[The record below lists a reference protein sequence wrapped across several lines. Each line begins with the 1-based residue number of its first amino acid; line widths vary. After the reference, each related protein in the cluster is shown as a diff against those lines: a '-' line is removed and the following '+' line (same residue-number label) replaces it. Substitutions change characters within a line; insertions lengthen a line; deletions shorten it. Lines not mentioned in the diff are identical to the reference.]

1 MTPTDPPISPLTR
14 LRIEADT
21 LERLR
26 ARFDAEGD
34 EALVGFLERELNDVH
49 TRLLDLECPGWPD
62 DGVFEDG
69 ADGPI
74 ADWPASAFEP

>member
-1 MTPTDPPISPLTR
+1 MTAPDPPISPLAR

-26 ARFDAEGD
+26 ARFEAEGD
-34 EALVGFLERELNDVH
+34 EVLVGVLERELDYVH
-49 TRLLDLECPGWPD
+49 TKLLDLECPGWPD
-62 DGVFEDG
+62 EGVFEDE

-74 ADWPASAFEP
+74 ADWPASYFEP